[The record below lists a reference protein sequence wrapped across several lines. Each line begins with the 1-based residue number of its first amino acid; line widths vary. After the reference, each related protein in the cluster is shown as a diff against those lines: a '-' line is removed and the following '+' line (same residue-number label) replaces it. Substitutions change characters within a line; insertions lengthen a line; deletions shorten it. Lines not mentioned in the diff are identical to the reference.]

1 MKYQLVLQLY
11 GSSLEDLDK
20 LVELEDRII
29 SVLRGLGTVDGHD
42 MGSGEAN
49 IFILTD
55 APQEAFERIQISGV
69 ANDVMASLRVAY
81 REAAGNSFTLVHP
94 PGLLR
99 FKIT

>member
-1 MKYQLVLQLY
+1 MRYQLVLQLH

-20 LVELEDRII
+20 LVELEDRIM
-29 SVLRGLGTVDGHD
+29 SVLHGLGTVDGHD
-42 MGSGEAN
+42 IGSSEAN

-55 APQEAFERIQISGV
+55 APQKTFERIQNSGA

-81 REAAGNSFTLVHP
+81 READGISFTLIHP

-99 FKIT
+99 FNIT